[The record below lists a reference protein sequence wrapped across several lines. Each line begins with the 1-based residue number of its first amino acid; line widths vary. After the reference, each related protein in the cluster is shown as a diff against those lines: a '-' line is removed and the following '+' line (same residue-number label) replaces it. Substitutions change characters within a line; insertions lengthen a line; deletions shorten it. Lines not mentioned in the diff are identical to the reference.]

1 MKKLLPL
8 ALLLSAIACKTTQKT
23 AQKNNTK
30 EPILMYVGNTP
41 VTVAEFKYVYEKNNT
56 NKDSLYSEPSVKEYL
71 ELYTKFKLKVI
82 DAKKIGIDTTKEFQ
96 TEYYGY
102 ESQLARPYLLSKD
115 ANDQLVKETYNRL
128 QEEVNVGHI
137 LIKVGLEAEPSDTL
151 NAYNKIKALKERAL
165 KGEDFKTL
173 ARQYSED
180 PSASSNDG
188 NLGYFTALQMVYPFE
203 TAAFK
208 TSKGQISEIV
218 RTEFGYHI
226 IKVYDKRQSSGK
238 VTTAHI
244 MLRALKGISSQD
256 SIALRKRIYE
266 IYDRAKKGEDW
277 NTLVRQFSEDANSKN
292 NGGQLRE
299 FGVGDLIPEF
309 ENAAFALKNEGDI
322 AEPVL
327 TPYGWHVIKLV
338 SRRKRESFEEA
349 EASIRNRVQRDSRS
363 EVGKNASLIRLR
375 KENNL
380 KINQKVFDKAI
391 KAVDSNLVKGQWD
404 YVSNDKFLKETIA
417 SFENKTINKKQN
429 ITVNDFYFYMKRRQQ
444 TRIDLKTPQHYA
456 RLLWQRFIDDETVNF
471 ERGILPEKY
480 LDYKMLTQEY
490 REGMMLFAMMN
501 EKVWG
506 KALKDTTGAKQFH
519 QNNKEKYKWGERAF
533 ATIFDAANESVLK
546 DVEERLTERPP
557 YLLKNYI
564 KDPILKYTKDQL
576 RIDDKY
582 LNGLVQIAS
591 ELNNDPS
598 LLLEISGH
606 MDKAERPKTLSADRT
621 KLVFDYL
628 FNKNINPNQAI
639 RKDFGSSLPGTK
651 KDGKP
656 NSRVELQMFTYALK
670 GIEKQMNASNPLNLK
685 VTELRPYEKGN
696 NSLPAGI
703 EWKEG
708 KHKVTQNGR
717 LLMVQINSIEAPRT
731 KTFDEAKG
739 QVISDYQVFLETEW
753 IENLKKQY
761 SVKIEEKELQK
772 LIKK

>member
-8 ALLLSAIACKTTQKT
+8 AFILTTIACKTTQKT
-23 AQKNNTK
+23 AQKSTD

-56 NKDSLYSEPSVKEYL
+56 NKDSLYTEPSLKEYL
-71 ELYTKFKLKVI
+71 DLYTKFKLKVN
-82 DAKKIGIDTTKEFQ
+82 DARKAGIDTTKEFQ
-96 TEYYGY
+96 AEYYGY

-115 ANDQLVKETYNRL
+115 ANDLLVKETYNRL
-128 QEEVNVGHI
+128 QEEVNAGHI
-137 LIKVGLEAEPSDTL
+137 LIKVGLEAEPADTL
-151 NAYNKIKALKERAL
+151 KAYNRIKEIREKAQ
-165 KGEDFKTL
+165 KGEDFGAL
-173 ARQYSED
+173 ARQFSED
-180 PSASSNDG
+180 PSAASNNG
-188 NLGYFTALQMVYPFE
+188 TLGYFTALQMVYPFE

-208 TSKGQISEIV
+208 TNKGQVSEIV

-226 IKVYDKRQSSGK
+226 IKIYDKRTSSGK

-256 SIALRKRIYE
+256 SIALRKKIYE
-266 IYDRAKKGEDW
+266 IYEKAKKGEDW
-277 NTLVRQFSEDANSKN
+277 NTLVKQFSEDSNSKN
-292 NGGQLRE
+292 NGGQIRE

-309 ENAAFALKNEGDI
+309 ENAAFALKSDGDI

-338 SRRKRESFEEA
+338 SRRKRETFEEA

-375 KENNL
+375 KDNNL
-380 KINQKVFDKAI
+380 KVNQKVFEKAL
-391 KAVDSNLVKGQWD
+391 KSVDTNLVKGQWD
-404 YVSNDKFLKETIA
+404 YATGNKFLKETIA
-417 SFENKTINKKQN
+417 SFENKTVKRKQN
-429 ITVNDFYFYMKRRQQ
+429 ITVNDFYFYLKRRQQ
-444 TRIDLKTPQHYA
+444 ARVDIKTPQHYA

-471 ERGILPEKY
+471 ERSILSDKHV
-480 LDYKMLTQEY
+480 DYKMLTQEY

-506 KALKDTTGAKQFH
+506 KALKDTTGSKQFH
-519 QNNKEKYKWGERAF
+519 QNNKEKYKWNERAF
-533 ATIFDAANESVLK
+533 ATVFDAANENVLK
-546 DVEERLTERPP
+546 EVEERLTERPP

-564 KDPILKYTKDQL
+564 KEPLFKYTKDQL

-591 ELNNDPS
+591 ELNADPS

-606 MDKAERPKTLSADRT
+606 MDKTERPKTLSADRT
-621 KLVFDYL
+621 KLIFDYL

-651 KDGKP
+651 KDLKP
-656 NSRVELQMFTYALK
+656 NSRVELQMFTYSLK
-670 GIEKQMNASNPLNLK
+670 GIEKQINAASPLSLK
-685 VTELRPYEKGN
+685 ITELRPYEKGT
-696 NSLPAGI
+696 STLPSGV

-708 KHKVTQNGR
+708 KYKVNQNDR
-717 LLMVQINSIEAPRT
+717 LLLVHINSIEGPRT
-731 KTFDEAKG
+731 KTYDEAKG
-739 QVISDYQVFLETEW
+739 QVISDYQIFLENEW
-753 IENLKKQY
+753 IESLKKLY
-761 SVKIEEKELQK
+761 PVKLEDKEFQK
-772 LIKK
+772 LLKK